1 MAPVNNTS
9 TRTIHVRT
17 FKLTSMELPNVR
29 QRETAIS
36 PAARRH
42 GRPGVAPAASV
53 WALRAAGHLDPTGTA
68 HYLRL
73 NRLDPWIVMNAA
85 DAACSATWRKASW
98 LAPE

>member
-36 PAARRH
+36 RRTQT
-42 GRPGVAPAASV
+42 RTPGVAPAASV
-53 WALRAAGHLDPTGTA
+53 WALRAAGHLDPAGTA